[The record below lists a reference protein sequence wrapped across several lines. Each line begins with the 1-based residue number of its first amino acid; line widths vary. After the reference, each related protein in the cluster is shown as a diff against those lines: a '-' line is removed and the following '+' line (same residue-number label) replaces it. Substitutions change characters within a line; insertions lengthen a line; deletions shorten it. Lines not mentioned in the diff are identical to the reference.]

1 MIEVIFIIYLL
12 MIILVGV
19 MSNKFVSSQL
29 DFLLAGRK
37 LGPWVTAFSE
47 RASGESAWLL
57 LGLPGAAIA
66 IGYGEIWAVIGITI
80 GIISSWFLIAER
92 LRKETEKFDS
102 LTIPDFLEKKF
113 NDTSGLIKIISAL
126 IIGIFFTFY
135 VSAQFHGS
143 GKILNTIF
151 GIEPL
156 YGITLSAII
165 IIIYTILGGL
175 LAVAW
180 TDLIQGVLMI
190 GTLVVLPIIGL
201 IELSSLDQSISEL
214 LTFDDINKN
223 SLFAGLTGLS
233 ALSIAFGGMSW
244 GLGYF
249 GQPHLLI
256 RYMAIKSVSDIKK
269 AKWIAAFWAIPG
281 ISGAF
286 MVGIIA
292 VGYFGEEFFYG
303 KDTEIA
309 MPLLAETLLPAWVA
323 GLLISG
329 AVAAMMSTA
338 DSQLLVSTSAI
349 SEDLGLNKIIKTTKS
364 DKLTNTRF
372 ITIILGLFAYVTA
385 MYSEYS
391 GDTIFGI
398 VSFAWSGLGSSFG
411 PAIILSL
418 WWNNTT
424 RKGVIAGL
432 LTGSIVTVI
441 WGSNDYLQSLVTER
455 LSSFILAFL
464 AVILV
469 SKMTKKD
476 KIIRANLKNETS
488 IQSGSYG
495 ISYSSEQKEN

>member
-1 MIEVIFIIYLL
+1 MIEAIFILYLL
-12 MIILVGV
+12 LIIFVGIL
-19 MSNKFVSSQL
+19 SNKFVSSQL

-66 IGYGEIWAVIGITI
+66 VGYGEIWAVIGITI
-80 GIISSWFLIAER
+80 GIISSWFLIAEK
-92 LRKETEKFDS
+92 LRYETERLGS

-113 NDTSGLIKIISAL
+113 NDSSGLIRIISAL

-180 TDLIQGVLMI
+180 TDLIQGILMI
-190 GTLVVLPIIGL
+190 GTLVILPLVGL
-201 IELSSLDQSISEL
+201 FELLSFDQSLSEL
-214 LTFDDINKN
+214 LRFNDLERN
-223 SLFAGLTGLS
+223 SVFAGLSGLGAVS
-233 ALSIAFGGMSW
+233 VALGGMSW

-269 AKWIAAFWAIPG
+269 AKWIAALWAIPG

-292 VGYFGEEFFYG
+292 VGYFGEDFFIG

-309 MPLLAETLLPAWVA
+309 MPLLAQTLLPAWIA

-349 SEDLGLNKIIKTTKS
+349 SEDLRLNKVIKTKNS
-364 DKLTNTRF
+364 DKLTNTRY
-372 ITIILGLFAYVTA
+372 ITIILGLFAYFTA
-385 MYSEYS
+385 IYSEIS

-411 PAIILSL
+411 PAVILSL
-418 WWNNTT
+418 WWSKTT
-424 RKGVIAGL
+424 RRGIIAGL
-432 LTGSIVTVI
+432 LTGSIVTII
-441 WGSNDYLQSLVTER
+441 WGSSTFLQSIVTER
-455 LSSFILAFL
+455 LTSFVFAFL
-464 AVILV
+464 AVVIV
-469 SKMTKKD
+469 SKMTQ
-476 KIIRANLKNETS
+476 KNDNTEKES
-488 IQSGSYG
+488 NSQIQSGSYG
-495 ISYSSEQKEN
+495 IS

>member
-1 MIEVIFIIYLL
+1 MIESIFIIYLFL
-12 MIILVGV
+12 IILIGI
-19 MSNKFVSSQL
+19 MSNRFVSSQL
-29 DFLLAGRK
+29 DFLLAGRR

-66 IGYGEIWAVIGITI
+66 IGYGEVWAVIGITI

-92 LRKETEKFDS
+92 LRVETEKFDS

-113 NDTSGLIKIISAL
+113 NDKSGLIKTISAL
-126 IIGIFFTFY
+126 IIGMFFTFY

-156 YGITLSAII
+156 YGITMSAII

-190 GTLVVLPIIGL
+190 GTLVILPIVGL
-201 IELSSLDQSISEL
+201 IELSSFNQNISEL
-214 LTFDDINKN
+214 LTFNDLNRN
-223 SLFAGLTGLS
+223 SFFAGLSGLS

-292 VGYFGEEFFYG
+292 VGYFGEEFFVG

-309 MPLLAETLLPAWVA
+309 MPLLAETLLPAWIA

-349 SEDLGLNKIIKTTKS
+349 SEDLGLNKIISTTKS
-364 DKLTNTRF
+364 NKLTSTRY

-411 PAIILSL
+411 PVIILSL
-418 WWNNTT
+418 WWNKTS

-432 LTGSIVTVI
+432 LTGSIVTII
-441 WGSNDYLQSLVTER
+441 WGSSDYLQSLVTER
-455 LSSFILAFL
+455 LTSFIFAFL
-464 AVILV
+464 AVIIF
-469 SKMTKKD
+469 SKMTKKNKAN
-476 KIIRANLKNETS
+476 KINSEIKAPV
-488 IQSGSYG
+488 QSGSYG
-495 ISYSSEQKEN
+495 IS

>member
-1 MIEVIFIIYLL
+1 MIESIFIIYLFL
-12 MIILVGV
+12 IILIGI
-19 MSNKFVSSQL
+19 MSNRFVSSQL
-29 DFLLAGRK
+29 DFLLAGRR

-66 IGYGEIWAVIGITI
+66 IGYGEVWAVIGITI

-92 LRKETEKFDS
+92 LRVETEKFDS

-113 NDTSGLIKIISAL
+113 NDKSGLIKTISAL
-126 IIGIFFTFY
+126 IIGMFFTFY

-156 YGITLSAII
+156 YGITMSAII

-190 GTLVVLPIIGL
+190 GTLVILPIVGL
-201 IELSSLDQSISEL
+201 IELSSFNQNISEL
-214 LTFDDINKN
+214 LTFNDLNRN
-223 SLFAGLTGLS
+223 SFFAGLSGLS

-292 VGYFGEEFFYG
+292 VGYFGEEFFVG

-309 MPLLAETLLPAWVA
+309 MPLLAETLLPAWIA

-349 SEDLGLNKIIKTTKS
+349 SEDLGLNKIISTTKS
-364 DKLTNTRF
+364 DKLTSTRY

-411 PAIILSL
+411 PVIILSL
-418 WWNNTT
+418 WWNKTS

-432 LTGSIVTVI
+432 LTGSIVTII
-441 WGSNDYLQSLVTER
+441 WGSSDYLQSLVTER
-455 LSSFILAFL
+455 LTSFIFAFL
-464 AVILV
+464 AVIIF
-469 SKMTKKD
+469 SKMTKKNKAN
-476 KIIRANLKNETS
+476 KINSEIKAPV
-488 IQSGSYG
+488 QSGSYG
-495 ISYSSEQKEN
+495 IS

>member
-1 MIEVIFIIYLL
+1 MIETIFILYLL
-12 MIILVGV
+12 LIIFVGIL
-19 MSNKFVSSQL
+19 SNKFVSSQL

-66 IGYGEIWAVIGITI
+66 VGYGEIWAVIGITI
-80 GIISSWFLIAER
+80 GIISSWFLIAEK
-92 LRKETEKFDS
+92 LRYETERLGS

-113 NDTSGLIKIISAL
+113 NDSSGLIRIISAL

-180 TDLIQGVLMI
+180 TDLIQGILMI
-190 GTLVVLPIIGL
+190 GTLVILPLVGVF
-201 IELSSLDQSISEL
+201 ELLSFDQSLSEL
-214 LTFDDINKN
+214 LRFNDLERN
-223 SLFAGLTGLS
+223 SVFAGLSGLGAVS
-233 ALSIAFGGMSW
+233 VALGGMSW

-269 AKWIAAFWAIPG
+269 AKWIAALWAIPG

-292 VGYFGEEFFYG
+292 VGYFGEDFFIG

-309 MPLLAETLLPAWVA
+309 MPLLAQTLLPAWIA

-349 SEDLGLNKIIKTTKS
+349 SEDLRLNKVIKTKNS
-364 DKLTNTRF
+364 DKLTNTRY
-372 ITIILGLFAYVTA
+372 ITIILGLFAYFTA
-385 MYSEYS
+385 IYSEIS

-411 PAIILSL
+411 PAVILSL
-418 WWNNTT
+418 WWSKTT
-424 RKGVIAGL
+424 RRGIIAGL
-432 LTGSIVTVI
+432 LTGSIVTII
-441 WGSNDYLQSLVTER
+441 WGSSTFLQSIVTER
-455 LSSFILAFL
+455 LTSFVFAFL
-464 AVILV
+464 AVVIV
-469 SKMTKKD
+469 SKMTQ
-476 KIIRANLKNETS
+476 KNENTEKES
-488 IQSGSYG
+488 NSQIQSGSYG
-495 ISYSSEQKEN
+495 IS